1 VDVRHIVVLGLMG
14 AGKTA
19 VGQVLA
25 RRLGWHLSDSD
36 EEIRARTGKTVRE
49 LRAEKGVDA
58 MHRLEYEH
66 LLTALEVDQTTIVCG
81 AASVVE
87 DAGCRAAMTQPGV
100 VTVLLEA
107 TPATLAK
114 RFLSGGHRPAYG
126 DDPETFLSEQ
136 QVLREPLFRAVCQ
149 ILIDVDQMSV
159 EAVAAAILTET
170 RCAPTEAA
178 PRPN

>member
-87 DAGCRAAMTQPGV
+87 DAGCRARGDARYPREAVLVRRSPPGV
-100 VTVLLEA
+100 WRRSRNIPQRA
-107 TPATLAK
+107 AGAS
-114 RFLSGGHRPAYG
+114 RASLSGR
-126 DDPETFLSEQ
+126 LS
-136 QVLREPLFRAVCQ
+136 
-149 ILIDVDQMSV
+149 DSD
-159 EAVAAAILTET
+159 
-170 RCAPTEAA
+170 RC
-178 PRPN
+178 